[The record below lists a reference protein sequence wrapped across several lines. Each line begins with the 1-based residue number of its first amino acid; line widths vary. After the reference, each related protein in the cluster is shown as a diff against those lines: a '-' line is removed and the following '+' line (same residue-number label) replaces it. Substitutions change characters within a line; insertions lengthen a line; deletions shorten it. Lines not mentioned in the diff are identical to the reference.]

1 MIIDATKIFIPRNEH
16 GRGRSGIVLY
26 KVKLFSCSL
35 ILVFE
40 GIVFNFLGF
49 FFVSSCGECKLR
61 TCQILLWHDEEGGGN
76 LVARC

>member
-1 MIIDATKIFIPRNEH
+1 MIIDATRNFIPRNEH

-49 FFVSSCGECKLR
+49 FFV
-61 TCQILLWHDEEGGGN
+61 
-76 LVARC
+76 